1 VDEEEAATA
10 LRRNPLFSEVR
21 PEALRHVARALRR
34 RQYRR
39 DEVIFHQGD
48 QGDAL
53 HVIASGAVKIVLE
66 AEDGAEAILV
76 TLRPPE
82 SFGEIAMLDGAPRS
96 ASAIALEPTTTL
108 VLPGAELRQLMDADT
123 TLRDAMFA
131 SLAAGFRRLTTQVE
145 ELHFL
150 DVPGRLATR
159 LSRLAAEVDP
169 DANEVVIPWPYNQSD
184 LAAMIGATRQSVNRV
199 FNELVDAGLVRRGQ
213 GTLVITDV
221 AALRRAGD
229 R

>member
-1 VDEEEAATA
+1 MDEEWAVAA
-10 LRRNPLFSEVR
+10 LRRNPLFSEVK
-21 PEALRHVARALRR
+21 PQVLRQVARALRR
-34 RQYRR
+34 RHYRR
-39 DEVIFHQGD
+39 DEVVFHQGD
-48 QGDAL
+48 QGDSL
-53 HVIASGAVKIVLE
+53 HVIAEGAVKIVLE

-82 SFGEIAMLDGAPRS
+82 AFGEIAMLDGAPRS
-96 ASAIALEPTTTL
+96 ASAIALERTTTL
-108 VLPGAELRQLMDADT
+108 ALPQAQLRELMDADT

-131 SLAAGFRRLTTQVE
+131 SLASGFRRLTSQVE

-150 DVPGRLATR
+150 DVAGRLATR
-159 LSRLAAEVDP
+159 LARLAAEVDP
-169 DANEVVIPWPYNQSD
+169 DANQVVVPWPHNQTD
-184 LAAMIGATRQSVNRV
+184 LASMIGATRQSVNRV
-199 FNELVDAGLVRRGQ
+199 FNELVDAGLVQKGQ

>member
-1 VDEEEAATA
+1 MDEEQAVTA
-10 LRRNPLFSEVR
+10 LRRNPLFSEVE
-21 PEALRHVARALRR
+21 PQALRQVARAMRR

-39 DEVIFHQGD
+39 DEVIFHEGD
-48 QGDAL
+48 HGDAL
-53 HVIASGAVKIVLE
+53 HVIAEGAVKIVLE

-96 ASAIALEPTTTL
+96 ASAITLEPTTTL
-108 VLPGAELRQLMDADT
+108 TLPRAQLRQLMDADS

-150 DVPGRLATR
+150 DVAGRLATR
-159 LSRLAAEVDP
+159 LARLAADVDP
-169 DANEVVIPWPYNQSD
+169 EANEVVVPWPYNQTD

-199 FNELVDAGLVRRGQ
+199 FHDLVDAGLVRRGQ
-213 GTLVITDV
+213 GSLIITDV